1 MSSNHASESTAAG
14 YPDPVFQA
22 FAVKTTRGRAQE
34 KVERAIN
41 DLLGTGWQIQTYG
54 AKRSNFEVFATE
66 GALTAPEA
74 WAVSYQLRA
83 YRGITSAEPVFK
95 AWITDRK
102 DWGFDLDENTTG
114 DVAELEA
121 APLAGILDWVCGKG
135 KDIEQAKHV
144 EWSLELT
151 RIIQAWSNHFPGSD
165 SRPGASV
172 VIGHPDTGYRNHPEI
187 VGNLLASQ
195 GFDLFRNDNDPTDEL
210 QHRFPWQNPGHGTGT
225 ASVIVSP
232 RRSAA
237 EGVSTFVSGAAP
249 GAKLIP
255 FRVSDSV
262 VILDGLNLARAIERA
277 ADAGAHVISI
287 SMGGLASDRLHDAV
301 VYAKNKGV
309 IVLAAAGNCVSFV
322 VFPAAYD
329 EVVAVA
335 ACDAKREPW
344 RGSSRGAAVDVTG
357 PGDRVWHAVANANDT
372 LAGVGQGS
380 GTSYA
385 VATVAGI
392 AALWLA
398 KHGRTR
404 IIQACG
410 GKEKLPPTFMQLLR
424 ATATP
429 VPGWP
434 PGQFGGGLA
443 DADKLLAAAL
453 PNGATAPTLAPTAQ
467 DHAPLDRGGNPTF
480 AHLFDAA
487 MRTGRRRPSVA
498 AGDRSGTPIERLGDR
513 LAALL
518 NTTRDKL
525 PADLGQIGQ
534 ELAFYM
540 ATDPILH
547 RRFAT
552 AIAPPSPAPHGEG
565 TSAPAAPIAADDN
578 VENVRQRLLAR
589 GVSPALAAKLRT

>member
-1 MSSNHASESTAAG
+1 MSSNRASQFTGAG

-34 KVERAIN
+34 KVDRAIK
-41 DLLGTGWQIQTYG
+41 DLLGAGWQIQSYG
-54 AKRSNFEVFATE
+54 GKRNNFEVFATE

-74 WAVSYQLRA
+74 WAASYQLRA
-83 YRGITSAEPVFK
+83 YRGIASAEPVFK

-102 DWGFDLDENTTG
+102 DWGADLEEDTTG
-114 DVAELEA
+114 DAGELEA
-121 APLAGILDWVCGKG
+121 APLAGILDWICGKG
-135 KDIEQAKHV
+135 RDLEQAKQV

-195 GFDLFRNDNDPTDEL
+195 GFDLFRNDNDATDEL
-210 QHRFPWQNPGHGTGT
+210 QRRFPWQNPGHGTGT

-232 RRSAA
+232 RGPAA
-237 EGVSTFVSGAAP
+237 GGAPTFVSGAAP

-344 RGSSRGAAVDVTG
+344 RGSSRGAAVDVTA
-357 PGDRVWHAVANANDT
+357 PGDRIWHAVANANDT

-398 KHGRTR
+398 KHGRSK

-410 GKEKLPPTFMQLLR
+410 GREKLPPTFLQLLR

-434 PGQFGGGLA
+434 AGQFGGGLV
-443 DADKLLAAAL
+443 DADKLLAAPL
-453 PNGATAPTLAPTAQ
+453 PNGATVPTLAPTAD
-467 DHAPLDRGGNPTF
+467 DHAAVDRGGGTTF
-480 AHLFDAA
+480 AHLFDEA
-487 MRTGRRRPSVA
+487 MRTDPRGPGIA
-498 AGDRSGTPIERLGDR
+498 AVDQPVNPAERLGDR
-513 LAALL
+513 LATLL

-552 AIAPPSPAPHGEG
+552 AIAPPSPAPPGEG
-565 TSAPAAPIAADDN
+565 ASAPAAPTTADDN
-578 VENVRQRLLAR
+578 VEDVRQRLLAR